1 MPQHIIKLKTPKRDK
16 RRLPLKPR
24 VRDSR
29 RVSRY
34 IDSRL
39 QGGLIVAVLLF
50 ELLLIVAGLMILH
63 DELHQVVE
71 DQLFRIH
78 PGVQEGMPILVHHL
92 VSAMGVIVLANVS
105 LVIAIEW
112 FWSRHVAKI
121 ITPLRA
127 IFDAVRFL
135 DLRHKPEPAVDHD
148 VLNRAGS
155 WVQTEHLRC
164 SRLLRLMEELNPDT
178 DTDKAISLI
187 AEMRQCL
194 PDKPVTNKEQP
205 L

>member
-1 MPQHIIKLKTPKRDK
+1 MPQHIIKFKTPKWGK
-16 RRLPLKPR
+16 RLRSLKPR

-50 ELLLIVAGLMILH
+50 ELLLIVVGLMILH
-63 DELHQVVE
+63 GELHQVVE

-78 PGVQEGMPILVHHL
+78 PGVQEGMPVLVHHL

-112 FWSRHVAKI
+112 FWSRYVAKI
-121 ITPLRA
+121 TTPLRE
-127 IFDAVRFL
+127 IFDAVHFL
-135 DLRHKPEPAVDHD
+135 DLRYKPEPAVNHD
-148 VLNRAGS
+148 VLNKAGN

-164 SRLLRLMEELNPDT
+164 SRLLQLMEELTPDT

-194 PDKPVTNKEQP
+194 PETSATDKK
-205 L
+205 

>member
-1 MPQHIIKLKTPKRDK
+1 MPKWGKRSQ
-16 RRLPLKPR
+16 PLKPR

-39 QGGLIVAVLLF
+39 QGGLIAAVLLF
-50 ELLLIVAGLMILH
+50 ELLLIVVGLIILH

-71 DQLFRIH
+71 DQLFRVH

-112 FWSRHVAKI
+112 FWSRYVAKI
-121 ITPLRA
+121 ITPLRE

-148 VLNRAGS
+148 VLNKAGD

-164 SRLLRLMEELNPDT
+164 SRLLQLMEELTPDT
-178 DTDKAISLI
+178 DTDKAINLI

-194 PDKPVTNKEQP
+194 PEKTATDKK
-205 L
+205 